1 MLLLLNLKTVHR
13 VSNVCMDELFSLL
26 RTKLLPK
33 WNKMPVM
40 TYKALELIKGLGL
53 NSIQFTHALMVVCF
67 SEALKIQECVQIA
80 IQIVMWMNHNEFH
93 RKRFNISF

>member
-1 MLLLLNLKTVHR
+1 MLLSMLLLLNLKTVHR

-26 RTKLLPK
+26 KTKVLTK
-33 WNKMPVM
+33 GNKIEVT

-67 SEALKIQECVQIA
+67 PRHFE
-80 IQIVMWMNHNEFH
+80 
-93 RKRFNISF
+93 RFKSVSILQY